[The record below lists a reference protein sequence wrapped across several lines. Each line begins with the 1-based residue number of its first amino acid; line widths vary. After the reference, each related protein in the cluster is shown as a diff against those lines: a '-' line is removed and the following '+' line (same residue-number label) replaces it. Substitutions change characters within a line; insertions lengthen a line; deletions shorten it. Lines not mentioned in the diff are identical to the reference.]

1 MAEKKK
7 PLGGG
12 GDTGEGGK
20 TRADETLREGGK
32 PEAGETLGEAVVFL
46 DRDGTMNR
54 EVNYLHRPEDLE
66 LIPGTGEAVGLLNRA
81 GYRVIVVTNQAGVA
95 RGYYTEEAVEAL
107 HRYMN
112 SLLEQEGGHIDAF
125 YYCPHHPEHGI
136 GKYKRSCRCRKPGV
150 GMFEEAERRLADGID
165 KSRSFMIGD
174 KLLDTE
180 AGHHFGVRSIL
191 VGTGYGESIRKEQR
205 AAGKLTED
213 GRCLDGSYDYFAEDL
228 LSAARM
234 IVNGQ
239 IPGCEGPEGGVERG
253 MKGWAEGN
261 TETSAAAGHA
271 WE

>member
-1 MAEKKK
+1 MGEKKG
-7 PLGGG
+7 LMREGVSGANGGR
-12 GDTGEGGK
+12 TGEVSC
-20 TRADETLREGGK
+20 
-32 PEAGETLGEAVVFL
+32 PEKDGFPERDSLLEIGAFPGEAVVFL

-112 SLLEQEGGHIDAF
+112 GLLEQEGGHVDAF

-136 GKYKRSCRCRKPGV
+136 GKYKTNCRCRKPGI
-150 GMFEEAERRLADGID
+150 GMFEEAERRLPGGAD

-180 AGHHFGVRSIL
+180 AGHNFGIRSIL
-191 VGTGYGESIRKEQR
+191 VGTGYGESIREEQR
-205 AAGKLTED
+205 AAGKLTKD

-234 IVNGQ
+234 IVSGQ
-239 IPGCEGPEGGVERG
+239 IPGCGRPGG
-253 MKGWAEGN
+253 
-261 TETSAAAGHA
+261 SID
-271 WE
+271 